1 MSSSTYLAGEARME
15 SKIWKKLGT
24 ILTSSS
30 NSKEEAMNKIQAE
43 QDRAQAQG
51 ALINSQMLNTL
62 QPGSVMSVDPNKL
75 AQLQGATIA
84 ATGTYTMKRHPWVSI
99 EVDCVGNGFILR
111 TNDVT
116 LIAKDLEELQQ
127 HFTAQVADTLL
138 KWSK

>member
-1 MSSSTYLAGEARME
+1 MNSS
-15 SKIWKKLGT
+15 
-24 ILTSSS
+24 
-30 NSKEEAMNKIQAE
+30 QAE
-43 QDRAQAQG
+43 QDRAHG
-51 ALINSQMLNTL
+51 ALGSSQMLNAV
-62 QPGSVMSVDPNKL
+62 QPGSVIAVDPNKL
-75 AQLQGATIA
+75 YNSAHTQNPVYNSALHGATIA

-111 TNDVT
+111 TNDAT

>member
-1 MSSSTYLAGEARME
+1 M
-15 SKIWKKLGT
+15 
-24 ILTSSS
+24 TSSS
-30 NSKEEAMNKIQAE
+30 NSKEEAMNKTQAE

-51 ALINSQMLNTL
+51 ALVSSQILNAM
-62 QPGSVMSVDPNKL
+62 QPGSVMTADPNKL
-75 AQLQGATIA
+75 YNSALHGATIA

>member
-1 MSSSTYLAGEARME
+1 MNSS
-15 SKIWKKLGT
+15 
-24 ILTSSS
+24 
-30 NSKEEAMNKIQAE
+30 QAE
-43 QDRAQAQG
+43 QDRAHG
-51 ALINSQMLNTL
+51 ALGSSQMLNAL
-62 QPGSVMSVDPNKL
+62 QPGSVL
-75 AQLQGATIA
+75 ALDSNEIAQHTRNPVYNSALHGATIA

-99 EVDCVGNGFILR
+99 EVDCVGNGFVLR

>member
-1 MSSSTYLAGEARME
+1 M
-15 SKIWKKLGT
+15 
-24 ILTSSS
+24 TSSS

-51 ALINSQMLNTL
+51 ALVSSQILNAM
-62 QPGSVMSVDPNKL
+62 QPGSVMTADPNKL
-75 AQLQGATIA
+75 YTSALHGANIA
-84 ATGTYTMKRHPWVSI
+84 AAGTYTMKRHPWVSI

>member
-1 MSSSTYLAGEARME
+1 
-15 SKIWKKLGT
+15 
-24 ILTSSS
+24 
-30 NSKEEAMNKIQAE
+30 MNKIQAE

>member
-1 MSSSTYLAGEARME
+1 
-15 SKIWKKLGT
+15 
-24 ILTSSS
+24 
-30 NSKEEAMNKIQAE
+30 MNKTQAE
-43 QDRAQAQG
+43 QDRALASG
-51 ALINSQMLNTL
+51 LMDLGPRAILNTGPQSIL
-62 QPGSVMSVDPNKL
+62 NSNTQVHTQNPVYNSAL
-75 AQLQGATIA
+75 HGATIA
-84 ATGTYTMKRHPWVSI
+84 ATGTYTVKRHPWVSI

>member
-1 MSSSTYLAGEARME
+1 M
-15 SKIWKKLGT
+15 
-24 ILTSSS
+24 TSSS

-51 ALINSQMLNTL
+51 ALVSSQMLNAL
-62 QPGSVMSVDPNKL
+62 QPGSVMTADPNKL
-75 AQLQGATIA
+75 AQHMQNQTLTSALRGPNLI
-84 ATGTYTMKRHPWVSI
+84 GDTYTVKRHPWVSI

>member
-1 MSSSTYLAGEARME
+1 M
-15 SKIWKKLGT
+15 
-24 ILTSSS
+24 
-30 NSKEEAMNKIQAE
+30 NS
-43 QDRAQAQG
+43 
-51 ALINSQMLNTL
+51 SQMLNTL

>member
-1 MSSSTYLAGEARME
+1 ME

-30 NSKEEAMNKIQAE
+30 NSKEEAMNKTQAE

-51 ALINSQMLNTL
+51 ALVSSQILNAM
-62 QPGSVMSVDPNKL
+62 QPGSVMTADPNKL
-75 AQLQGATIA
+75 YNSALHGATIA